1 MLVKTR
7 GIAIRYIKFR
17 ETSIIINIYTE
28 SFGMQSYIVNNIRSA
43 KVKSTP
49 ALFQPLSLLELEVYY
64 KKTAEINRLSSWK
77 TSEHLSSIYM
87 DIKKATIALF
97 LSEVLYRSIK
107 ETEPHEGLFEF
118 LYQSVHVF
126 DTMENGYENFH
137 LQFLLKLLKYIGF
150 GIPESHNSGIPGFE
164 SDNFTALLK
173 SSYGSEIKMTNEF
186 RGRLLD
192 GIVLFYQEHVDGFGA
207 IKSLKVLREVFSF

>member
-7 GIAIRYIKFR
+7 GVVIRYIKYG

-28 SFGMQSYIVNNIRSA
+28 SFGMQSYIANNIRSVKA
-43 KVKSTP
+43 KSTP
-49 ALFQPLSLLELEVYY
+49 ALFQPLSLLELEVYH

-77 TSEHLSSIYM
+77 TAEHLSSIYTN
-87 DIKKATIALF
+87 IKKATIALF

-107 ETEPHEGLFEF
+107 ETEPHDGLFEF
-118 LYQSVHVF
+118 IYQSVHIF
-126 DTMENGYENFH
+126 DTMESRYENFH
-137 LQFLLKLLKYIGF
+137 LQFLLKLLKYVGF
-150 GIPESHNSGIPGFE
+150 GIHEGHNSSIPGFE
-164 SDNFTALLK
+164 SDAFTTLLK
-173 SSYGSEIKMTNEF
+173 STYDSEIKLTNEF

-192 GIVLFYQEHVDGFGA
+192 GIILYYQEHVDGFGK